1 MNLNNNLTKSAS
13 LPAIA
18 NMPYPQLPQTPT
30 LMPGNGNVVIDKNNA
45 HNSINGYSIQESLYR
60 KVTDKLQQYNVSISG
75 DMDRLLLQNRQLN
88 EGEISVDQEFRALT
102 DIKERLK
109 YNNLVLESKSME
121 IDQVTEK
128 VNGIPD
134 VQVDEALCGTTV
146 VANQLF
152 ELVADDNAI
161 SDTVY
166 FLAKALNSERIDLT
180 QFMKV
185 SSGYISNIP
194 VL

>member
-1 MNLNNNLTKSAS
+1 MNLNSNLPKSAS

-18 NMPYPQLPQTPT
+18 TMPYPQLPQTST
-30 LMPGNGNVVIDKNNA
+30 LRSGANGAIDSNN
-45 HNSINGYSIQESLYR
+45 NSNNNNNTHSNLNGYNIQESLYR
-60 KVTDKLQQYNVSISG
+60 KVTDKLQQYNVSVSG

-88 EGEISVDQEFRALT
+88 EGEISIDQEFRALT

-109 YNNLVLESKSME
+109 YNNMVLDSRSKE

-146 VANQLF
+146 VANQ
-152 ELVADDNAI
+152 
-161 SDTVY
+161 
-166 FLAKALNSERIDLT
+166 
-180 QFMKV
+180 
-185 SSGYISNIP
+185 
-194 VL
+194 

>member
-1 MNLNNNLTKSAS
+1 MNLNSNLPKSAS

-18 NMPYPQLPQTPT
+18 TMPYPQLPQTSA
-30 LMPGNGNVVIDKNNA
+30 LRSGANGAIDSNN
-45 HNSINGYSIQESLYR
+45 NSNNNNNTHSNLNGYNIQESLYR
-60 KVTDKLQQYNVSISG
+60 KVTDKLQQYNVSVSG

-88 EGEISVDQEFRALT
+88 EGEISIDQEFRALT

-109 YNNLVLESKSME
+109 YNNMVLDSRSKE

-146 VANQLF
+146 VANQ
-152 ELVADDNAI
+152 
-161 SDTVY
+161 
-166 FLAKALNSERIDLT
+166 
-180 QFMKV
+180 
-185 SSGYISNIP
+185 
-194 VL
+194 